1 MREQVLTQS
10 IKFEKKEIETSFMKL
25 QPDATFSADRIV
37 YYPYYFFIYNV
48 KAKRL
53 FLPLDEKVG
62 CAVDAIN
69 GNGSLVDS
77 NPKWEMVE
85 ILDEQRIHESQALE
99 DCLTISE
106 SFVYRSL
113 SLKMRM
119 LSVSHVKVEQQQLFY
134 RPYWVVYNSNK
145 TGQDFIVDGVTGQY
159 HPL

>member
-1 MREQVLTQS
+1 MKEQILTQS
-10 IKFEKKEIETSFMKL
+10 IKFEKKKIEKSFMKL
-25 QPDATFSADRIV
+25 QPNATFLADRII
-37 YYPYYFFIYNV
+37 YYPYYYFIYNV

-53 FLPLDEKVG
+53 FLPMDEKVG

-77 NPKWEMVE
+77 NPKWEAAE
-85 ILDEQRIHESQALE
+85 ISEEQRMREYQALE

-106 SFVYRSL
+106 IFIDLSL

-119 LSVSHVKVEQQQLFY
+119 LSVSHVKVEKQHLFY
-134 RPYWVVYNSNK
+134 RPYWVVYNSK
-145 TGQDFIVDGVTGQY
+145 KSGQDFIVDGVTGQY